1 MALSLHQICIVK
13 IQLMFTCPTYGS
25 TIFLL
30 LLVISVATVGCGA
43 GNPKTYSVQG
53 RVISENGLPFEMGS
67 VEFRS
72 EGNQSRVIARG
83 KIQSNGSFTLSTFAV
98 DDGAIAGQ
106 HDVIVQ
112 QMIISEGLGASHE
125 HGPRVPASYSEY
137 ATSGLVA
144 KVEKKDKNFVTL
156 MLKPKILQ

>member
-1 MALSLHQICIVK
+1 MFVLPLHR
-13 IQLMFTCPTYGS
+13 S
-25 TIFLL
+25 TPFLL
-30 LLVISVATVGCGA
+30 LLVLSVTTLGCGG

-53 RVISENGLPFEMGS
+53 RVISENGRPFEMGS

-72 EGNQSRVIARG
+72 EGKESRVIARG
-83 KIQSNGSFTLSTFAV
+83 KIKSDGSFTLSTFTV

-106 HDVIVQ
+106 HGVIVQ

-144 KVEKKDKNFVTL
+144 KVEKKDENFITL
-156 MLKPKILQ
+156 MLMRLAQ